1 MSGQNYVFFGE
12 YVRELRNS
20 RKLPLRKLAA
30 ELDIDPSTLGK
41 IERSSRKPPQEII
54 EKLAKIFSIDL
65 AKLKTIYLTDKI
77 SKEIIDEGLDKDI
90 LSAVELKVDILKK
103 RKPFVN

>member
-1 MSGQNYVFFGE
+1 MSGQKNVFFGE

-20 RKLPLRKLAA
+20 RKLPLRKLAS

-54 EKLAKIFSIDL
+54 AKLSQIFSIDINT
-65 AKLKTIYLTDKI
+65 LKTIYLTDKI
-77 SKEIIDEGLDKDI
+77 SKEIIDEGFDKDI
-90 LSAVELKVDILKK
+90 LSDVEHKVDILKK
-103 RKPFVN
+103 RAPLHT